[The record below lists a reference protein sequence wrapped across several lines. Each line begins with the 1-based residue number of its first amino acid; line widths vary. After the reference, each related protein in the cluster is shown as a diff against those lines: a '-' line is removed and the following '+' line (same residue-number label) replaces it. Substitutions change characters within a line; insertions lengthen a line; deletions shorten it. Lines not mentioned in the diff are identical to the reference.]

1 MNVLVNILTLI
12 LMLAIYI
19 GIPTLIIVLIIRRK
33 KNPRPRKPRTYRI
46 LSPLPIIINIPATFV
61 LTYAEQSDNPL
72 KNEDIWYAVMSI
84 AFVVTIVWAIVEC
97 KLAGLWVGPLRWF
110 IGAAGGVLAAAAVII
125 FLGLCLVIGFA
136 FFNGPKQHFIVRD
149 GETVPL
155 QDYGN
160 RAYLD
165 PKSGEV
171 YYQDSDSSAHDDLG
185 RRYEFH

>member
-1 MNVLVNILTLI
+1 MNVLISILTLI

-84 AFVVTIVWAIVEC
+84 AFVVSSNANWPACGSV
-97 KLAGLWVGPLRWF
+97 LSAG
-110 IGAAGGVLAAAAVII
+110 
-125 FLGLCLVIGFA
+125 
-136 FFNGPKQHFIVRD
+136 
-149 GETVPL
+149 
-155 QDYGN
+155 
-160 RAYLD
+160 
-165 PKSGEV
+165 
-171 YYQDSDSSAHDDLG
+171 SSG
-185 RRYEFH
+185 RRGVFSQRRPLLFSSDFAL